1 MAAVKKGGLGKGLDA
16 LFIDNSLEN
25 KDSSVLLRLTEIE
38 PNKEQPRKQFDE
50 SALSE
55 LADSIKEHGVL
66 QPLIVRPL
74 SSGSYQLVA
83 GERRF
88 RASRMAGLSEVPVII
103 RELSDAQSMEIALI
117 ENLQREDLN
126 PVEEAL
132 GYVSLMNEFNM
143 TQDDVARRV
152 GKSRS
157 AVANAVR
164 LLNLPEPVLKMVE
177 AGDISQGHARALLA
191 FDDEEQCISIASQI
205 VKNGLTVRD
214 IERLGKSSSSKTV
227 TTTTKTTAMRDSF
240 YDEIELALMETIG
253 KKVKVNIINGE
264 HGTITI
270 DFYSQ
275 QELSDIANRLA
286 NEN

>member
-132 GYVSLMNEFNM
+132 GYVSLMNEFNI

-177 AGDISQGHARALLA
+177 AGDISQGHARALLS
-191 FDDEEQCISIASQI
+191 FDDEEQCISVANQI
-205 VKNGLTVRD
+205 VKSGLTVRD
-214 IERLGKSSSSKTV
+214 IERLGKSSSSKRV
-227 TTTTKTTAMRDSF
+227 TTTTKTTTMRDSF
-240 YDEIELALMETIG
+240 YDEIELALMEEIG

>member
-88 RASRMAGLSEVPVII
+88 RASRMAGLSEVPVIV
-103 RELSDAQSMEIALI
+103 RELSDAQQWKSLLSR
-117 ENLQREDLN
+117 LQREDLN

-177 AGDISQGHARALLA
+177 ASDISQGHARALLS
-191 FDDEEQCISIASQI
+191 FDDEEQCISIANQI
-205 VKNGLTVRD
+205 VKSGLTVRD

-227 TTTTKTTAMRDSF
+227 TTTTKTTTMRDSF
-240 YDEIELALMETIG
+240 YDEIELALMEEIG
-253 KKVKVNIINGE
+253 KKVKVI
-264 HGTITI
+264 
-270 DFYSQ
+270 
-275 QELSDIANRLA
+275 
-286 NEN
+286 

>member
-1 MAAVKKGGLGKGLDA
+1 M
-16 LFIDNSLEN
+16 
-25 KDSSVLLRLTEIE
+25 LRLTEIE

-88 RASRMAGLSEVPVII
+88 RASRMAGLSEVPVIV
-103 RELSDAQSMEIALI
+103 RELSDAQAMEIALI

-177 AGDISQGHARALLA
+177 ASDISQGHARALLS
-191 FDDEEQCISIASQI
+191 FDDEEQCISIANQI
-205 VKNGLTVRD
+205 VKSGLTVRD

-227 TTTTKTTAMRDSF
+227 TTTTKTTTMRDSF
-240 YDEIELALMETIG
+240 YDEIELALMEEIG